1 MAHAEFQ
8 TPVGEIAPY
17 IARQTEVPTGT
28 DAGVLTVLLR
38 APPNANV
45 QIVQFGAYGAWGS
58 GVKPLFWLVPPD
70 GGLNLATATPNTYP
84 LFQATYDL
92 QLNTIASPVAFYC
105 STKTVGGAELWIP
118 AGWALAVGPSGTTS
132 GSAGVF
138 SAVGIV
144 HASQSWGG
152 PRAGRR

>member
-45 QIVQFGAYGAWGS
+45 QLVQLGGYGNWGS
-58 GVKPLFWLVPPD
+58 AIVPLFWLVPPD
-70 GGLNLATATPNTYP
+70 GSLDLPTGTPNTYP
-84 LFQATYDL
+84 MGVVTVPLEGTG
-92 QLNTIASPVAFYC
+92 IADANGYIGQDRGFRGP
-105 STKTVGGAELWIP
+105 LWIP
-118 AGWALAVGPSGTTS
+118 AGWALAVAPSGTTS

-138 SAVGIV
+138 SAVGIL
-144 HASQSWGG
+144 STSPTWGG
-152 PRAGRR
+152 

>member
-1 MAHAEFQ
+1 MDQQ

-17 IARQTEVPTGT
+17 IARNSEVPTGT

-45 QIVQFGAYGAWGS
+45 QIVQIGVYGAWGN
-58 GVKPLFWLVPPD
+58 LITAHFWLVPPD
-70 GGLNLATATPNTYP
+70 GSLDLATGTPNTYP
-84 LFQATYDL
+84 LFVSVADL
-92 QLNTIASPVAFYC
+92 QSTTITAPVAVYG
-105 STKTVGGAELWIP
+105 STKTINGAALWIP
-118 AGWALAVGPSGTTS
+118 AGWALAVAPSGTTS
-132 GSAGVF
+132 GSAAHF

-144 HASQSWGG
+144 QASRSWGG

>member
-17 IARQTEVPTGT
+17 IARNTEVPTGT
-28 DAGVLTVLLR
+28 DAGLLTVLLR

-45 QIVQFGAYGAWGS
+45 QIAQIGAYGAWGTN
-58 GVKPLFWLVPPD
+58 VFPHFWLVPPD

-84 LFQATYDL
+84 LYACTTDL
-92 QLNTIASPVAFYC
+92 QAATITLPVSFYASERFMNGTPI
-105 STKTVGGAELWIP
+105 LIP
-118 AGWALAVGPSGTTS
+118 AGWALAVAPSGTTS
-132 GSAGVF
+132 GSAATF

-144 HASQSWGG
+144 MPSPTWGG
-152 PRAGRR
+152 TRAGRR

>member
-28 DAGVLTVLLR
+28 DAGLLTVLLR

-45 QIVQFGAYGAWGS
+45 QIASLGGYGSWGTNIT
-58 GVKPLFWLVPPD
+58 PTFWFIPPD
-70 GGLNLATATPNTYP
+70 GGLDLISATPNTYP
-84 LFQATYDL
+84 VFFSTNVLEGTDI
-92 QLNTIASPVAFYC
+92 TSPVGFY
-105 STKTVGGAELWIP
+105 GPDRGFRAPLWIP
-118 AGWALAVGPSGTTS
+118 AGWALAVAPSGTTS

-138 SAVGIV
+138 SAVGIL
-144 HASQSWGG
+144 HPSQSWGSN
-152 PRAGRR
+152 RR

>member
-28 DAGVLTVLLR
+28 DAGTLKVILR

-45 QIVQFGAYGAWGS
+45 QVVAIGGYGAWGAS
-58 GVKPLFWLVPPD
+58 VFPYFWLVPPD
-70 GGLNLATATPNTYP
+70 GSTELAVGTPNSYP
-84 LFQATYDL
+84 LYSCITDL
-92 QLNTIASPVAFYC
+92 QLTNISAPLSFIASERFMNGSPV
-105 STKTVGGAELWIP
+105 WIP

-132 GSAGVF
+132 ANPGVF

-144 HASQSWGG
+144 HPSLTWGSN
-152 PRAGRR
+152 RR

>member
-17 IARQTEVPTGT
+17 IARNTDVPTGT

-45 QIVQFGAYGAWGS
+45 QIVQIGAYGSWGS
-58 GVKPLFWLVPPD
+58 AIVPYFWLVPPD
-70 GGLNLATATPNTYP
+70 GSLDLPTGTPNTYP
-84 LFQATYDL
+84 LFFST
-92 QLNTIASPVAFYC
+92 NVIEGSTIVAPVGFYSPDR
-105 STKTVGGAELWIP
+105 GARAPIWIP
-118 AGWALAVGPSGTTS
+118 AGWGLAVGPSGTTS
-132 GSAGVF
+132 GSAATF

-144 HASQSWGG
+144 HRSTTY
-152 PRAGRR
+152 GR

>member
-1 MAHAEFQ
+1 MAHADFQ

-28 DAGVLTVLLR
+28 DAGTLKVLLR

-45 QIVQFGAYGAWGS
+45 QLVCLSAYGAWGLNILPYVYLIPPAGS
-58 GVKPLFWLVPPD
+58 TELAVGSPNSYCLFSHAGDL
-70 GGLNLATATPNTYP
+70 
-84 LFQATYDL
+84 QATSIVLPLAYYAPDRAM
-92 QLNTIASPVAFYC
+92 N
-105 STKTVGGAELWIP
+105 GAPIWIP

-132 GSAGVF
+132 GSAATF

-144 HASQSWGG
+144 HRSVTY
-152 PRAGRR
+152 GR